1 MLATPEI
8 LVARPIA
15 GLLPL
20 DDRREPLKVLIAS
33 LARGGAERIVLEWLA
48 EEARRGRAIEL
59 AIVHAR
65 RNAFAVSAGVAVIER
80 GAELPEAFVETLA
93 RRWYPSR
100 AAVSTHLVGD
110 ELLSILW
117 RAGIPTIPTIH
128 NSREGW
134 RNDPSRWSAGNVP
147 VALACAQSVR
157 KQMVEAGCVC
167 EVVAIRHVPASQRA
181 AVDPAQRA
189 RIRSSLGIAPTTLLV
204 GTVGAFKPQKDFP
217 RALEIVAQARALRA
231 AELVILGGVLDET
244 QLAELDRTLARIVE
258 LDVQPMVK
266 LPGFVD
272 PIGPYYAACD
282 VLLLA
287 SRYEGLSMAAREAL
301 AAGLPV
307 VAMDVGGQ
315 SEIEHERL
323 KLVPARATAQELGR
337 LLARYPIRERL
348 EAEPPVRAPRI
359 WSLAH
364 AWRRRVGRRVDTVF
378 VSANLNAGGAQRSLV
393 NLAGALPARHRVEV
407 AVCGETTQGAFAET
421 LREAAVHCYRPAP
434 TSDPFAVCESLLAR
448 VAENGARTLCFWNA
462 DPRVKLLVSKFAPA
476 RLRLVD
482 ACPGAY
488 AFDEMERERR
498 FAQAITYSVDEFYA
512 RLDLL
517 VLKHAATRFPACRD
531 VRVVANGVAIG
542 RSVFKPA
549 ARPRFL
555 VSGRIAPSKRLET
568 IVDAFALFCE
578 TFPDGELHV
587 VGQAEP
593 RHATYAAGVV
603 ERCRGLAVHF
613 RGARPDLAH
622 LDEEFTAAIVL
633 GTHQGCPNAVL
644 EAMAAS
650 IPVIANASGGTGELV
665 RAHETGWL
673 LAEET
678 QPAELAEAMSS
689 CVRGAAI
696 AARMAANAHARAA
709 NEFSLETMAARY
721 LECFAA
727 AAA

>member
-1 MLATPEI
+1 MLATPET

-15 GLLPL
+15 GLLPV

-65 RNAFAVSAGVAVIER
+65 RNAFAVPARVVVIER
-80 GAELPEAFVETLA
+80 GDEAPEWFVEELA
-93 RRWYPSR
+93 RRWYPAR

-110 ELLSILW
+110 ELLSVLW

-134 RNDPSRWSAGNVP
+134 RNDPSRWNAGNVP
-147 VALACAQSVR
+147 IALACAQSVG
-157 KQMVEAGCVC
+157 KQMVEAGCRC
-167 EVVAIRHVPASQRA
+167 EIVAIRHVPASQRA
-181 AVDPAQRA
+181 AVDPVQRM
-189 RIRSSLGIAPTTLLV
+189 RIRSSLGIGPKTLLV
-204 GTVGAFKPQKDFP
+204 GVVGAFKPQKDFP
-217 RALEIVAQARALRA
+217 RAVEIVAQARALRDA
-231 AELVILGGVLDET
+231 GLVILGGVLDDT
-244 QLAELDRTLARIVE
+244 QLAELDRVLTRIVE
-258 LDVQPMVK
+258 LEAQGMVK

-315 SEIEHERL
+315 AEIEHERL
-323 KLVPARATAQELGR
+323 TLVTARATANELGR
-337 LLARYPIRERL
+337 LLAGYPVRERL

-359 WSLAH
+359 WSLAQ
-364 AWRRRVGRRVDTVF
+364 AWRRRTGRGANTVF
-378 VSANLNAGGAQRSLV
+378 VTANLNAGGAQRSLV
-393 NLAGALPARHRVEV
+393 NLTRSLPARHRVEI
-407 AVCGETTQGAFAET
+407 AVCGDTTQGGFAET
-421 LREAAVHCYRPAP
+421 LREAAVPCYRPAA

-448 VAENGARTLCFWNA
+448 VAENGAGTLCFWNT
-462 DPRVKLLVSKFAPA
+462 DPRLKLLVSKFAPR

-488 AFDEMERERR
+488 AFDEMEGERR
-498 FAQAITYSVDEFYA
+498 FAQAITYSVDEYYA

-517 VLKHAATRFPACRD
+517 VLKHAATRFPVCRD
-531 VRVVANGVAIG
+531 VRVIANGVAAR
-542 RSVFKPA
+542 RSGFRPA

-568 IVDAFALFCE
+568 IVDAFAIFCE
-578 TFPDGELHV
+578 TFPAGELHV

-603 ERCRGLAVHF
+603 ERSRGLAIRF

-622 LDEEFTAAIVL
+622 LDEAFTAAIVL

-678 QPAELAEAMSS
+678 QPAELAEAMSF
-689 CVRGAAI
+689 CARDAAI

-709 NEFSLETMAARY
+709 AEFSLETMAARY
-721 LECFAA
+721 LECFAPA
-727 AAA
+727 AA